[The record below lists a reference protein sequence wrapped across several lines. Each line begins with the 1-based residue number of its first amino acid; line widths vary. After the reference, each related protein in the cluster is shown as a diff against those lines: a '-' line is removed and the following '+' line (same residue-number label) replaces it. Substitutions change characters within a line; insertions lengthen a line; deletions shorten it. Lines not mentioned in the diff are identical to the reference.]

1 MLWIKH
7 RKNKISW
14 KFNIIFN
21 TIIYKHG
28 NLSSEF
34 GDISQNVE
42 QISRWIKNIE
52 QIIEKYIN
60 SGCSKLD
67 LWEFQ
72 KERTENNNTFI
83 KETIWDC
90 LPKWNGDMNLKI
102 EKYYEVQSKE
112 NLKRPMSVPSYMLK
126 NCPYWGKRRRC

>member
-21 TIIYKHG
+21 TITYKHG
-28 NLSSEF
+28 SLSSEF

-42 QISRWIKNIE
+42 QISRWIKSIE

-72 KERTENNNTFI
+72 KDR
-83 KETIWDC
+83 K
-90 LPKWNGDMNLKI
+90 
-102 EKYYEVQSKE
+102 
-112 NLKRPMSVPSYMLK
+112 
-126 NCPYWGKRRRC
+126 